1 MIDDNICII
10 ICISYIY
17 SSLLSVE
24 AYEGL
29 FLLNLLNLRP
39 EFIISEGI

>member
-1 MIDDNICII
+1 MYYYLYFIYAFFFII
-10 ICISYIY
+10 YQ
-17 SSLLSVE
+17 

-29 FLLNLLNLRP
+29 FLYNLRP